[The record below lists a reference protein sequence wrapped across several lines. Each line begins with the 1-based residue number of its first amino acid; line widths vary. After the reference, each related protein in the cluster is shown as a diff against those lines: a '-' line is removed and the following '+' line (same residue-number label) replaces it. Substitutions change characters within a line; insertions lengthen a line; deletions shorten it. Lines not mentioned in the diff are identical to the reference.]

1 MSDNASQRHRRV
13 VTGLL
18 VALPVWLV
26 LSTAIGLWLWNRA
39 RQSDRAIEPAKFATA
54 ISAGVLEGDL
64 RKLRDVVG
72 GRGCTTPERAEALLR
87 AAAMIEGSLGPLNA
101 GYRVEMSTGPETP
114 NGRFP
119 VIVVELPGGQGGTVM
134 ALVAYDSGLG
144 GEELAADSR
153 RLASMLAVASAVA
166 GESPQRP
173 LRFVFLPHGNEAGA
187 PLGGCLDQL
196 ADDALLDG
204 VDQVVVVGSE
214 GDRGGAELAGWLE
227 RRGAQAS
234 WWPVTAEEWPART
247 RALAA
252 ELLRRSR

>member
-13 VTGLL
+13 MTGLL

-39 RQSDRAIEPAKFATA
+39 RQSDTAVEPAKFATA

-72 GRGCTTPERAEALLR
+72 ERGCATPDRAEALLR
-87 AAAMIEGSLGPLNA
+87 AAAMVEGSLGPLNA
-101 GYRVEMSTGPETP
+101 GYRVEMTTGPETP

-119 VIVVELPGGQGGTVM
+119 LIGVELPGGEGSAVV
-134 ALVAYDSGLG
+134 ALVAYDSGPG
-144 GEELAADSR
+144 GEDLAADSR
-153 RLASMLAVASAVA
+153 QLASLLAVASAVA

-187 PLGGCLDQL
+187 PLDGCLDQL
-196 ADDALLDG
+196 ADDALFDG
-204 VDQVVVVGSE
+204 VDEVVVVGSQ
-214 GDRGGAELAGWLE
+214 GDPGSAVLADWLGGRGVES
-227 RRGAQAS
+227 S
-234 WWPVTAEEWPART
+234 WWPVTGEEWPART
-247 RALAA
+247 RGLAA